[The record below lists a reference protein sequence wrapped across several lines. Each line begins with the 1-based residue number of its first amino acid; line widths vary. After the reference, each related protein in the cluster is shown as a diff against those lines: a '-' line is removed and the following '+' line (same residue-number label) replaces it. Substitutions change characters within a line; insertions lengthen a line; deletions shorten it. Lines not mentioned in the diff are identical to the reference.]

1 MINKDEK
8 FLIKKEVVVDNEK
21 DRTLENLDYRIL
33 ILEKELK
40 ETNLKLNHILK
51 ILETQSPQ
59 VETSSESLTYR
70 KHFYKMNEKNFYTK
84 HNFFVDKKVLKLFL
98 EYCKP
103 YKLQDG
109 VSQGLFDFIL
119 KTQPNALEEF
129 QKSLENNNV

>member
-59 VETSSESLTYR
+59 VETSSES
-70 KHFYKMNEKNFYTK
+70 
-84 HNFFVDKKVLKLFL
+84 
-98 EYCKP
+98 
-103 YKLQDG
+103 
-109 VSQGLFDFIL
+109 
-119 KTQPNALEEF
+119 
-129 QKSLENNNV
+129 